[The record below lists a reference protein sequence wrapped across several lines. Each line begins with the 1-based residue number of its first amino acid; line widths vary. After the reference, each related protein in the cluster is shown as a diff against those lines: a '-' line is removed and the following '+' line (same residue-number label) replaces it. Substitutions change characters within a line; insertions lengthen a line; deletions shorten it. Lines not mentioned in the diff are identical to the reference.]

1 MAKPFQRFRQFLAEL
16 KRRSVYRVAATYA
29 VVAFV
34 VWQAAS
40 LLFPALAF
48 PGWTVDFVIVF
59 TLLGFPVALV
69 LAWAFEMTPEG
80 VRRTRRSGSGDGGD
94 RTAPET
100 SSDSEP
106 RAGQR
111 SIAVLPFRSLGK
123 GEPGTLGEGM
133 HDALLTRLSSVAD
146 LKVISRTSVQQY
158 RETEKTTAEIARELG
173 VKWVVEGGVQEIEG
187 RIQVNAQLIDP
198 RTDTHRWARS
208 YRRDLTTGDLFDLQ
222 SDLTKEIARA
232 LETELSPEE
241 QIRVER
247 RPTESLDAYRLYV
260 EGRQQLGRRSF
271 DFEPGRTVQEA
282 AENFQ
287 LAIDRDREFALA
299 WAGLADARAVH
310 RRMLKWTDA
319 MADPGAAERV
329 GLAAP
334 SLSELP
340 EPEVAA
346 RRALELDPDLA
357 EAHASMGF
365 VHVQDMDAPSAA
377 RELHRAVDLQPS
389 YWEAHHWLGE
399 LYLRIG
405 RPRRALD
412 HITLATEL
420 NPRHALARH
429 WLYDAY
435 LAAGQAEASLREARR
450 QREMGLEE
458 NLAVMGEVR
467 ALIGLGRLEEAR
479 EIAERKASEV
489 GAKTVWG
496 GWIRAYLVQILA
508 GRNEMT
514 RSREYLR
521 ELEGAGSPPSMLAWA
536 LAGIDEG
543 DAAVRTYR
551 EMDREAWG
559 LVGVSHAVRYPE
571 SVGLAVLKDA
581 SGYGSLLRMMNEGWN
596 LDPDGSLPG
605 ASRHEQVVDSG
616 AVIGD

>member
-1 MAKPFQRFRQFLAEL
+1 MARPFHRFRQFLAEL
-16 KRRSVYRVAATYA
+16 KRRSVYRVAATYT

-48 PGWTVDFVIVF
+48 PGWTVDFVIVL

-69 LAWAFEMTPEG
+69 LAWAFEMTPG
-80 VRRTRRSGSGDGGD
+80 GMRRTRRSGSRDETD
-94 RTAPET
+94 RNTPET
-100 SSDSEP
+100 TSPSQP
-106 RAGQR
+106 RAGER
-111 SIAVLPFRSLGK
+111 SIAVLPFRSLAK
-123 GEPGTLGEGM
+123 GEPGAFGEGM
-133 HDALLTRLSSVAD
+133 HDALLTRLSNVAD

-173 VKWVVEGGVQEIEG
+173 VTWVVEGGVQEIQD

-241 QIRVER
+241 QSRVER
-247 RPTESLDAYRLYV
+247 RPTGSLDAYRLYI

-271 DFEPGRTVQEA
+271 DFEPGKTVREA
-282 AENFQ
+282 AESFQ
-287 LAIDRDREFALA
+287 RAIDRDREFALA

-319 MADPGAAERV
+319 MADPEAAERV

-340 EPEVAA
+340 EPKEAA
-346 RRALELDPDLA
+346 RRALELDPDVA

-365 VHVQDMDAPSAA
+365 VHVQDMNAPAAA

-405 RPRRALD
+405 QPQRALD

-435 LAAGQAEASLREARR
+435 LAAGQAEESLREARR

-479 EIAERKASEV
+479 EIAEARVSEV

-496 GWIRAYLVQILA
+496 GWFRSYLVQILA
-508 GRNEMT
+508 GRNETT
-514 RSREYLR
+514 RAREYVR
-521 ELEGAGSPPSMLAWA
+521 ELEGADAPSSMLAWA
-536 LAGIDEG
+536 LAGLDEG

-551 EMDREAWG
+551 EMDREARG
-559 LVGVSHAVRYPE
+559 LVGVSHPVRYPG
-571 SVGLAVLKDA
+571 SVGLAALKDA
-581 SGYGSLLRMMNEGWN
+581 SGYGKLMRLMNEDWK
-596 LDPDGSLPG
+596 LDPDGRLRG
-605 ASRHEQVVDSG
+605 ASRDEQVVG
-616 AVIGD
+616 CTGGHR